1 MLETTTRLKKWI
13 LLSLLTSGLSLQ
25 AQESALSGQYRELVR
40 NYNQDLRRAEHASA
54 ISQETEKSAKAD
66 FLPSLSA
73 NANFNYTGNP
83 RELSVEIPSI
93 ETPLYFQ
100 GRDVKY
106 GASLTLTQP
115 VYSGGALKAGYEK
128 ARKEHESARLEQRRL
143 LNDILHDADVRYW
156 NKVALDEMARVARE
170 YQNSIATLVKV
181 VGHRVREGYTDRN
194 DLLMAE
200 VKLND
205 ADYRLI
211 QARDNAEVARLA
223 LNAYSGIPSEQ
234 VIPTDSII
242 PPLSEPAYGNIVET
256 AMSQRVEL
264 SIATN
269 QVDIQTS
276 NARIANARYLPKF
289 SIGIDG
295 SYASPGYDFTADLSP
310 NYAIYAKLSIPVFE
324 WGKRRNTRSAG
335 KHGIRMATEN
345 YSKVED
351 NIRLEAETA
360 YYSYTQALQK
370 VRLTGSSLQKAK
382 ESERLA
388 MEKYKEGH
396 LSIVEVINAQLYHLD
411 ANINYIQSKR
421 DACFAKSGLD
431 RALGLYAQE

>member
-1 MLETTTRLKKWI
+1 
-13 LLSLLTSGLSLQ
+13 
-25 AQESALSGQYRELVR
+25 
-40 NYNQDLRRAEHASA
+40 
-54 ISQETEKSAKAD
+54 
-66 FLPSLSA
+66 
-73 NANFNYTGNP
+73 
-83 RELSVEIPSI
+83 
-93 ETPLYFQ
+93 
-100 GRDVKY
+100 
-106 GASLTLTQP
+106 
-115 VYSGGALKAGYEK
+115 
-128 ARKEHESARLEQRRL
+128 
-143 LNDILHDADVRYW
+143 
-156 NKVALDEMARVARE
+156 MARVARE

-310 NYAIYAKLSIPVFE
+310 NYAIYTKLSIPVFE

-421 DACFAKSGLD
+421 DACFAKSELD

>member
-128 ARKEHESARLEQRRL
+128 ARKGHESARLEQRRL

-156 NKVALDEMARVARE
+156 NKVALDEMAQVAKE

-360 YYSYTQALQK
+360 YTPTPRRSRRSA
-370 VRLTGSSLQKAK
+370 
-382 ESERLA
+382 
-388 MEKYKEGH
+388 
-396 LSIVEVINAQLYHLD
+396 
-411 ANINYIQSKR
+411 
-421 DACFAKSGLD
+421 
-431 RALGLYAQE
+431 

>member
-13 LLSLLTSGLSLQ
+13 LLSLLTSGLGLQ
-25 AQESALSGQYRELVR
+25 AQESTLSGQYRELVR

-115 VYSGGALKAGYEK
+115 VYSGGALKANYEK

-156 NKVALDEMARVARE
+156 NKVALDEMARVAKE

-324 WGKRRNTRSAG
+324 
-335 KHGIRMATEN
+335 
-345 YSKVED
+345 
-351 NIRLEAETA
+351 
-360 YYSYTQALQK
+360 
-370 VRLTGSSLQKAK
+370 
-382 ESERLA
+382 
-388 MEKYKEGH
+388 
-396 LSIVEVINAQLYHLD
+396 
-411 ANINYIQSKR
+411 
-421 DACFAKSGLD
+421 
-431 RALGLYAQE
+431 